1 MRRLV
6 TGRSCRLSSRRSL
19 ALRPRL
25 SAGLPCFRPDPVTA
39 NLAADERTLRAV
51 ADGTQCD
58 ESTVWCFAASLVV
71 GGRRDIAGSPV
82 DQCRAALPGVPRED
96 RSRRSEEGVRD
107 HAFDARGS
115 ENSPSSS
122 SAGSGRPR

>member
-39 NLAADERTLRAV
+39 NLAADDADRTARPRWTPMGRKYRLVLRRITCCRATVAV
-51 ADGTQCD
+51 AT
-58 ESTVWCFAASLVV
+58 
-71 GGRRDIAGSPV
+71 
-82 DQCRAALPGVPRED
+82 
-96 RSRRSEEGVRD
+96 
-107 HAFDARGS
+107 
-115 ENSPSSS
+115 
-122 SAGSGRPR
+122 